1 MRCFIGIDLPSTA
14 IKEIERLQNII
25 EPHFI
30 GKITE
35 SKNLHLTLKFL
46 GEINNDTLKKVK
58 KKLFLIKSQPLKLY
72 LDKLGVFSKKFVKIV
87 WVKVSNVS
95 LQKLIDNSLT
105 DIFEKE
111 WRFMGHITIAR
122 IKNLKNKNSFLELI
136 NKTKVNKIVFMIKE
150 FYLKESILQKE
161 GPVYKVISRYRI

>member
-1 MRCFIGIDLPSTA
+1 MRCFIGIDLSSSA

-46 GEINNDTLKKVK
+46 GEIDNDTLKKVK
-58 KKLFLIKSQPLKLY
+58 KKLFLIKSQPLELY

-87 WVKVSNVS
+87 WVKVSNVP
-95 LQKLIDNSLT
+95 LQQLIDNSLA

-136 NKTKVNKIVFMIKE
+136 NKTKVNKIVFIIK
-150 FYLKESILQKE
+150 
-161 GPVYKVISRYRI
+161 

>member
-1 MRCFIGIDLPSTA
+1 MRCFIGIDLSSSA

-46 GEINNDTLKKVK
+46 GEIDNDTLKKVK
-58 KKLFLIKSQPLKLY
+58 KKLFLVKFQPFELY
-72 LDKLGVFSKKFVKIV
+72 IDKLGVFSKKFVKIV
-87 WVKVSNVS
+87 WVKVFNVP
-95 LQKLIDNSLT
+95 LQQLIDNSLA

-136 NKTKVNKIVFMIKE
+136 NKTKVNKIVFIIKE

>member
-1 MRCFIGIDLPSTA
+1 MRCFIGIDLPSSA
-14 IKEIERLQNII
+14 IKEIERLQNKI
-25 EPHFI
+25 EPHFT
-30 GKITE
+30 GKVTE

-46 GEINNDTLKKVK
+46 GEIDNDTLKKVK
-58 KKLFLIKSQPLKLY
+58 KKLFLIKFQPFELY
-72 LDKLGVFSKKFVKIV
+72 IDKLGVFSKKFVKIV
-87 WVKVSNVS
+87 WVKVFNVP
-95 LQKLIDNSLT
+95 LQQLIDNSLA

>member
-1 MRCFIGIDLPSTA
+1 M
-14 IKEIERLQNII
+14 
-25 EPHFI
+25 
-30 GKITE
+30 
-35 SKNLHLTLKFL
+35 
-46 GEINNDTLKKVK
+46 
-58 KKLFLIKSQPLKLY
+58 
-72 LDKLGVFSKKFVKIV
+72 DKLGVFSKKFVKIV
-87 WVKVSNVS
+87 WVKVFNVP
-95 LQKLIDNSLT
+95 LQQLIDNSLA

>member
-1 MRCFIGIDLPSTA
+1 MRCFIGIDLPSPA

-25 EPHFI
+25 KPHFD
-30 GKITE
+30 GKITK

-46 GEINNDTLKKVK
+46 GEIDNDTLKKVK
-58 KKLFLIKSQPLKLY
+58 KKLFLIKFQPFELY
-72 LDKLGVFSKKFVKIV
+72 INKLGVFSKKFVKIV
-87 WVKVSNVS
+87 WVKVSNVP
-95 LQKLIDNSLT
+95 LQQLIDNSLA

-136 NKTKVNKIVFMIKE
+136 NKTKVNKIVFMVKE
-150 FYLKESILQKE
+150 FYLKE
-161 GPVYKVISRYRI
+161 

>member
-1 MRCFIGIDLPSTA
+1 MGF
-14 IKEIERLQNII
+14 
-25 EPHFI
+25 
-30 GKITE
+30 
-35 SKNLHLTLKFL
+35 
-46 GEINNDTLKKVK
+46 
-58 KKLFLIKSQPLKLY
+58 
-72 LDKLGVFSKKFVKIV
+72 FSKKFVKIA

-95 LQKLIDNSLT
+95 LQKLIDNSLA

>member
-1 MRCFIGIDLPSTA
+1 MRCFIGINLPSTA

-46 GEINNDTLKKVK
+46 GEIDNDTLKKVK
-58 KKLFLIKSQPLKLY
+58 KKLFLIKFQPFELY
-72 LDKLGVFSKKFVKIV
+72 INKLGVFSKKFVKIV
-87 WVKVSNVS
+87 WVKVSNVP
-95 LQKLIDNSLT
+95 LQQLIDNSLA

>member
-1 MRCFIGIDLPSTA
+1 MRCFIGIDLSSST

-46 GEINNDTLKKVK
+46 GEIDNDTLKKVK
-58 KKLFLIKSQPLKLY
+58 KKLFLIKFQPFELY
-72 LDKLGVFSKKFVKIV
+72 IDKLGVFSKKFVKIV
-87 WVKVSNVS
+87 WVKVFNVP
-95 LQKLIDNSLT
+95 LQQLIDNSLA

-136 NKTKVNKIVFMIKE
+136 NKTKVNKIVFIIKE

>member
-1 MRCFIGIDLPSTA
+1 MRCFIGIDLPSSA

-25 EPHFI
+25 KPHFT

-46 GEINNDTLKKVK
+46 GEINNDTLEKIK
-58 KKLFLIKSQPLKLY
+58 KKLFLIKSKPFELY
-72 LDKLGVFSKKFVKIV
+72 LDKLGIFSKKFVKIV
-87 WVKVSNVS
+87 WIKVSNVP
-95 LQKLIDNSLT
+95 LQKLIDNSLA

-136 NKTKVNKIVFMIKE
+136 NKTKVNKIVFIIKE

-161 GPVYKVISRYRI
+161 GPVYKVISTYKV